1 MYTVKNNHALNLLWY
16 EKYFQNIQMKLP
28 TFDLKYQPSLDPLL
42 HKVDP

>member
-1 MYTVKNNHALNLLWY
+1 MVKIFPKYSY
-16 EKYFQNIQMKLP
+16 EDA